1 MPAVV
6 KRSHSGSVRVR
17 RKSHRI
23 EAVMS
28 GTIIYGR
35 DRRSMYC
42 VLLDISDDG
51 AKLVP
56 AEMRNC
62 PDRFSLKVAGHP
74 DRDCKVVWRRT
85 TQMGVKFERSQA

>member
-1 MPAVV
+1 MRAGL
-6 KRSHSGSVRVR
+6 KRSNGASVRVR

-23 EAVMS
+23 EAVRG
-28 GTIIYGR
+28 GTIVYGR

-62 PDRFSLKVAGHP
+62 PDRFSLKVAGHAN
-74 DRDCKVVWRRT
+74 RDCMVVWRRH
-85 TQMGVKFERSQA
+85 TQMGVKFEPPQN

>member
-1 MPAVV
+1 MRTGI
-6 KRSHSGSVRVR
+6 KRGNGASVRVL

-23 EAVMS
+23 ETVRG

-56 AEMRNC
+56 ADMRNC

-74 DRDCKVVWRRT
+74 DRDCTVVWRRT
-85 TQMGVKFERSQA
+85 TQVGVKFERSQT